1 MDVKKRQK
9 LLILYGMQIFLCFS
23 VIFTTSCAKQEKTA
37 PILQYSQTEF
47 LEIAQNQIQ
56 ITNPSDSLLHIR
68 FYLDNAIWYSKSDI
82 LQGIERIKTDSISG
96 IPHETVQAWVFV
108 MDNSF
113 HYKNFPEKHT
123 EQSRLLLNSFGG
135 ALCNVRNQFLANIWR
150 WQGYQSRCIHLEG
163 HVVPEFYYNEQWIM
177 LDADFNTYFQDSNN
191 QIASVH
197 SLEHKINSFES
208 KHQNAIASTMQVMF
222 QLNPENYN
230 SHFITTENN
239 KLIEIDTIAFPDPY
253 LSLPSHST
261 LEIPSSTDNTGI
273 FQLGS
278 LNISGTYEG
287 NIHIPFAVHSI
298 SYSDKEFKPLESP
311 VQQSGNFKIKGKN
324 CRILFYINPIF
335 SHDGFQHIDIQK
347 DKKINLT
354 ISTGASQTNNSFL
367 SFRENLSTLDSY
379 LLNQLTLGIASYP
392 QNFQIKTDV
401 EFKDRFTDFLTHSKI
416 PNNDSIE
423 TKCSAFISTLEKKE
437 IKNDYYQRM
446 SIRHN
451 ECLLSFAFIVLL
463 PPSDF
468 DDLLSMY

>member
-9 LLILYGMQIFLCFS
+9 TLITYVLQIFLCS
-23 VIFTTSCAKQEKTA
+23 IVIFATSCAKQEKPA
-37 PILQYSQTEF
+37 PILQYNQTEF

-113 HYKNFPEKHT
+113 HYKNFPEKHK

-191 QIASVH
+191 QIASVY
-197 SLEHKINSFES
+197 SLEQKINSFEPS
-208 KHQNAIASTMQVMF
+208 HQNAIASTMQVMF
-222 QLNPENYN
+222 QLNQGNYN
-230 SHFITTENN
+230 SHFVTTENN
-239 KLIEIDTIAFPDPY
+239 KLIETDTITFPEPY
-253 LSLPSHST
+253 LSLPAHST
-261 LEIPSSTDNTGI
+261 IEIPSSTDNTGI

-278 LNISGTYEG
+278 LSISGSYEG

-298 SYSDKEFKPLESP
+298 SYSDKEFKPLENT
-311 VQQSGNFKIKGKN
+311 VQQSGDFKIKGEN

-335 SHDGFQHIDIQK
+335 SHNGFQYIDIQK
-347 DKKINLT
+347 DKEITLT
-354 ISTGASQTNNSFL
+354 ISTGISQINNSFL
-367 SFRENLSTLDSY
+367 TFRENLQNLDTI
-379 LLNQLTLGIASYP
+379 LFNQLAKGIASYP
-392 QNFQIKTDV
+392 QNFKVKSDA
-401 EFKDRFTDFLTHSKI
+401 EFKEVFTDFLAHSKI

-437 IKNDYYQRM
+437 IKNDYYKRM
-446 SIRHN
+446 SKQQDA
-451 ECLLSFAFIVLL
+451 CLLSFAFIVLL